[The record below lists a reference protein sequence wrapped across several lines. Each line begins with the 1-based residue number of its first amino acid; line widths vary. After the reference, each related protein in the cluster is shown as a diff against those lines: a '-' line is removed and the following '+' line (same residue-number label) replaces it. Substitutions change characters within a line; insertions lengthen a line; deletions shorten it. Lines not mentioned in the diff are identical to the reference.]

1 MCTTGELVK
10 DTLAERVLA
19 ASGFEPCH
27 VYISNHETQLLSIV
41 RILQIDKS
49 HSPLSQV
56 H

>member
-27 VYISNHETQLLSIV
+27 AYIHQTQLLSIV

-49 HSPLSQV
+49 HLPLSQV